1 LESDAEAII
10 LVIIYSASIFCNC
23 FVVIRNYFLAIVQNE
38 YVVKSEIMRT
48 LLGSCIKLALLWA
61 HASLLWFVV
70 ASVFDFVL
78 LSGGY
83 ITAYRKQVGSLL
95 DWTFDKVYA
104 RVLFSQGLPLLLTS
118 AAVII
123 YQRIDQIM
131 IGNMIDKASVGYFST
146 ASKFVEVLIFV
157 PTMLARTITPVLVTK
172 LKENVHD
179 YRQKAQVF
187 MNITFWLSVILA
199 SLVAV
204 SSYWIVLYTFGE
216 RYLPAVAVLQVLAF
230 KAPSVALSTT
240 AGSMLVIEG
249 LQGWAVLRDLFGCV
263 VCIGLNFY
271 FLPQYGIMAAA
282 VVAILS
288 NLAAGYLADA
298 FIPVYRHLFVH
309 QTKALLFGWK
319 DLIHLKQFLPRAA
332 KQ

>member
-48 LLGSCIKLALLWA
+48 LLGSCIKLVLLWF

-83 ITAYRKQVGSLL
+83 IAAYRKHIGSLR
-95 DWTFDKVYA
+95 DWSFDKDYA
-104 RVLFSQGLPLLLTS
+104 RVLFREGLPLLLTS

-131 IGNMIDKASVGYFST
+131 IGNMIDKTSVGYFST

-157 PTMLARTITPVLVTK
+157 PMMLAQTITPVLVNK
-172 LKENVHD
+172 RKENELE
-179 YRQKAQVF
+179 YRQKAQMF
-187 MNITFWLSVILA
+187 MNVTFWVSVILA
-199 SLVAV
+199 ILVSV
-204 SSYWIVLYTFGE
+204 TSYWVVLYTFGE
-216 RYLPAVAVLQVLAF
+216 KYLPAVAVLQVLAF
-230 KAPSVALSTT
+230 KAPSVALSST
-240 AGSMLVIEG
+240 AGSMLIIEG
-249 LQGWAVLRDLFGCV
+249 LQRWAVVRDIIGCV
-263 VCIGLNFY
+263 VCIGLNYY

-282 VVAILS
+282 FVAIFS

-298 FIPVYRHLFVH
+298 FIPVYRHLFIH
-309 QTKALLFGWK
+309 QTRTLLFGWK
-319 DLIHLKQFLPRAA
+319 DLINLKQFLPHTSHE
-332 KQ
+332 